1 MGQPRG
7 GRTAEGG
14 GWLRAQPGAAG
25 EITALLGIHKAQCSL
40 SLQREHCGERDA
52 VEEVTADDTQGN
64 P

>member
-7 GRTAEGG
+7 GGQLRVEGG
-14 GWLRAQPGAAG
+14 SGPSLELQERSL
-25 EITALLGIHKAQCSL
+25 ALLGIHKAQCSL

-52 VEEVTADDTQGN
+52 VEEVTADDVQGN